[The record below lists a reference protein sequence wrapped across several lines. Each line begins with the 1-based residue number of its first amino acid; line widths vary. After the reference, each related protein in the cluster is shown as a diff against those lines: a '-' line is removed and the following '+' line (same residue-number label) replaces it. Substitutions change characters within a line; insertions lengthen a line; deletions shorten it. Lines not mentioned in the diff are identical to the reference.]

1 MSARKR
7 VSLAACLLVA
17 LVSAGSAARAQSP
30 RESGNDPPSAASFD
44 AIRSRAEEA
53 RTAGRLQDA
62 IELYR
67 RGVGLHPAWVEGHW
81 YLGTINYE
89 LEKYPACRN
98 EFREVVR
105 LQKENGA
112 AWAFKGLCE
121 FQLKNYRIALNDL
134 NKAHDLRVKDP
145 NLIPV
150 ARYHRAILL
159 TRFQQYERAV
169 QAYGTFA
176 REGNASPEIIE
187 GMGLAVLRMPRLP

>member
-17 LVSAGSAARAQSP
+17 LVSAGSATRAQSR

-121 FQLKNYRIALNDL
+121 FQLKNYRIALNNL
-134 NKAHDLRVKDP
+134 NKGSALGMKEP
-145 NLIPV
+145 ELIPV
-150 ARYHRAILL
+150 AHYHRAILL
-159 TRFQQYERAV
+159 TRFQQYERAL
-169 QAYGTFA
+169 QAFGGLA
-176 REGNASPEIIE
+176 REGNTSPQMIE
-187 GMGLAVLRMPRLP
+187 GTGIAVLHLPF